1 MGKKKEKKVQESYIK
16 STGECRDRIQSLNNG
31 GKSNSWGM
39 GNMERKELG
48 QGEKKA
54 A

>member
-48 QGEKKA
+48 QEEKKA